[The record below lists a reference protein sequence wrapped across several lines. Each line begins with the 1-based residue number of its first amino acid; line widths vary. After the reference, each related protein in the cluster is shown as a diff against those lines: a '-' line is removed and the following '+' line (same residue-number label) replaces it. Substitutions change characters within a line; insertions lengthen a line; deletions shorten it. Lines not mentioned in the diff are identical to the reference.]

1 MTQKVIIEG
10 DTRQLEDSLDRVS
23 TKAGKAKESIQNVQ
37 TPNSGRADMGWLSS
51 SMFESVAPM
60 DQNGELV
67 QKVNNS
73 YDQMDKELKN
83 VIDSFRRFREI
94 LKNSET
100 MPAPNS
106 GHAPVDPNPD
116 NAPGTTAKDKE
127 QNGKNIN
134 VAGGVIGASQGI
146 SDAAR
151 SIAAG
156 DPWSAGLGGLSKL
169 GQGAMKMGTAADG
182 TMSILGMLGTAGVV
196 TALLGAGANA
206 LAGQYENALPGID
219 ALLTAYGGAGVNGA
233 GALVNAG
240 TGLVLRSTAANMSK
254 GTGLDTDTFISYMSN
269 LANYGVTDINR
280 AGSLTNAAAG
290 WSRFTG
296 ADMGQVLGFMGFAER
311 YGADGREATMS
322 AFNAARASGL
332 EKGQFSEFLSGVQR
346 VMEDGISKGF
356 IKSSKE
362 VAYSLTNLSLLGGGN
377 KVFQGE
383 AGARMYMN
391 MASGMAGNTALGS
404 TANILMYR
412 TMSDMLGEN
421 DTNAKNLLGEGNYL
435 AGGSIFNE
443 LALMEKGDV
452 GNLDFLRKLRSNVE
466 GAYGGDRDQIIA
478 TYKEQFGLN
487 NQGAIQFYNALT
499 NANLSDVAVSA
510 KLKEIQE
517 DPTMKSDAT
526 RLQDTLTELNKA
538 IVEMGKP
545 VFDVKLAGLEALE
558 SGVDK
563 IYDFLVGDSYKTLI
577 NSIAEEFYDPHTE
590 GAEKSAFKRGLKERL
605 HSDIPAERSA
615 TIAEI
620 ERLANLTEGQ
630 KAAVN
635 LFDLDPANLPA
646 NLGESTYNSVRDAK
660 ANRGKYSLVELLG
673 ELEWDSQQTSGNA
686 KWYDWER
693 NRLMETGTLDALQSG
708 LKQMTLYGA
717 TKEDYEGILG
727 NFRSGRVI
735 GPNDFAEALQ
745 ETNKKLEQLIEATQ
759 ANGDAMSRLEVE
771 VGG

>member
-23 TKAGKAKESIQNVQ
+23 TKAGQAKESIQNVQ

-116 NAPGTTAKDKE
+116 NAPGTPAEDKD
-127 QNGKNIN
+127 QNGKKIN
-134 VAGGVIGASQGI
+134 VAGGVIGATQGI
-146 SDAAR
+146 SDATR
-151 SIAAG
+151 SIASG

-182 TMSILGMLGTAGVV
+182 TMGILGMLGTAGVAA
-196 TALLGAGANA
+196 ALLGAGANA

-219 ALLTAYGGAGVNGA
+219 ALLTAYGGAGVKGA

-280 AGSLTNAAAG
+280 AGGLTNAAAG
-290 WSRFTG
+290 WSRYTG

-322 AFNAARASGL
+322 AYNAARASGL
-332 EKGQFSEFLSGVQR
+332 EKGQFSEFLSGIQR

-356 IKSSKE
+356 IRSSKE
-362 VAYSLTNLSLLGGGN
+362 VAESLTNLSLLGGGN

-435 AGGSIFNE
+435 AGGSIFNK

-452 GNLDFLRKLRSNVE
+452 GNLDFLAKLRSNVE
-466 GAYGGDRDQIIA
+466 GAYGADRDQIIA

-499 NANLSDVAVSA
+499 DKNLSDVALSA

-558 SGVDK
+558 SGVNK
-563 IYDFLVGDSYKTLI
+563 IYDWLVGDSYKSMVDSVLG
-577 NSIAEEFYDPHTE
+577 EVFDRKE
-590 GAEKSAFKRGLKERL
+590 GAEKNILSQQLLQDLSSADPNKKANAVQFMEHLSSL
-605 HSDIPAERSA
+605 SDKQKAYINA
-615 TIAEI
+615 
-620 ERLANLTEGQ
+620 ANLLNDGDGRILPSFIPDSYYDEYKEYKPDGARYSIEG
-630 KAAVN
+630 VMS
-635 LFDLDPANLPA
+635 FRDDGLP
-646 NLGESTYNSVRDAK
+646 
-660 ANRGKYSLVELLG
+660 G
-673 ELEWDSQQTSGNA
+673 ELKNKILELTTYTEN
-686 KWYDWER
+686 
-693 NRLMETGTLDALQSG
+693 
-708 LKQMTLYGA
+708 
-717 TKEDYEGILG
+717 KEDFDKILQALG
-727 NFRSGRVI
+727 SANKDSKL
-735 GPNDFAEALQ
+735 EAAIA
-745 ETNKKLEQLIEATQ
+745 ETNKKLDELIKATQ
-759 ANGDAMSRLEVE
+759 SNGEAMSRLEVE

>member
-83 VIDSFRRFREI
+83 VIDSFRRFREL
-94 LKNSET
+94 LKNAEV
-100 MPAPNS
+100 MPNPNAA
-106 GHAPVDPNPD
+106 HAPVDPNPD
-116 NAPGTTAKDKE
+116 NAPGTPDSQAKGKKGK
-127 QNGKNIN
+127 QGKNYDI
-134 VAGGVIGASQGI
+134 AGKVIDTSQGI
-146 SDAAR
+146 SDATR

-156 DPWSAGLGGLSKL
+156 DPWSAGLGGLNRL
-169 GQGAMKMGTAADG
+169 GQGAIKMGTNANG
-182 TMSILGMLGTAGVV
+182 TMGILGMLGTAGVAA
-196 TALLGAGANA
+196 ALLGTGANA
-206 LAGQYENALPGID
+206 LANQYENALPGID

-233 GALVNAG
+233 GALGNAG
-240 TGLVLRSTAANMSK
+240 KGLDLRSTAANMSK
-254 GTGLDTDTFISYMSN
+254 GTGLDTDAFISYMSN

-280 AGSLTNAAAG
+280 AGGLTNAAAG
-290 WSRFTG
+290 WSRYTG

-311 YGADGREATMS
+311 YGADGRDATMS

-356 IKSSKE
+356 IRSSKE
-362 VAYSLTNLSLLGGGN
+362 VAESLTNLSLLGGGN
-377 KVFQGE
+377 RVFQGE

-452 GNLDFLRKLRSNVE
+452 GNLDFLANLRSNVE
-466 GAYGGDRDQIIA
+466 EAYGADRDQIIA

-499 NANLSDVAVSA
+499 DKNLSDVAVSA

-545 VFDVKLAGLEALE
+545 VFDVKLGGLEALE
-558 SGVDK
+558 SGVNK
-563 IYDFLVGDSYKTLI
+563 IYDWLVGDSYKSLVD
-577 NSIAEEFYDPHTE
+577 SVLDDVFDRRE
-590 GAEKSAFKRGLKERL
+590 GAEKNILSQQLLQDLNSTDPNKKASAVQF
-605 HSDIPAERSA
+605 
-615 TIAEI
+615 I
-620 ERLANLTEGQ
+620 ERLSGLSDKQKAYINAANLLTDEDGRALPDVIRESHYGDYQTYKPQGARYSLEGVMSFRDDGLYGELKNKIIELTTYTENKEDFDAILQ
-630 KAAVN
+630 AVGN
-635 LFDLDPANLPA
+635 
-646 NLGESTYNSVRDAK
+646 
-660 ANRGKYSLVELLG
+660 ANR
-673 ELEWDSQQTSGNA
+673 DS
-686 KWYDWER
+686 K
-693 NRLMETGTLDALQSG
+693 
-708 LKQMTLYGA
+708 
-717 TKEDYEGILG
+717 I
-727 NFRSGRVI
+727 
-735 GPNDFAEALQ
+735 EAAIA
-745 ETNKKLEQLIEATQ
+745 ETNKKLEQLIEATRE
-759 ANGDAMSRLEVE
+759 NGDRMATMEVE
-771 VGG
+771 VN